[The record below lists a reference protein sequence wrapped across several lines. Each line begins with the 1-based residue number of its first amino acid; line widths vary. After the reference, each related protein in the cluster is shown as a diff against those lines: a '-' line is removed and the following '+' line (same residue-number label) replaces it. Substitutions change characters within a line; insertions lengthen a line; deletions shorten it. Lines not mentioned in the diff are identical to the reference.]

1 MSPGYDWG
9 SRPLIVYCN
18 RIFYIQ
24 ITTFVFVTKVVF
36 LRSDVLGSI
45 SEFFQHFLNGLTLGG
60 IYALIALGYTMV
72 YGILK
77 FINFAHGEILM
88 IGAYLGLFGFNFLRG
103 DTPYGPL
110 LLVIFFVA
118 MLISMV
124 LSAGLGMAIEK
135 IAYKPLRKATR
146 LAPLLS
152 AIGVSFILSNMAA
165 YLWGTKS
172 RKFDYPF
179 DNTAFDIGGV
189 SITPHQILIL
199 LVSLILMVSLKLYI
213 DKTRM
218 GKAMRATSLDQD
230 VAALMGINVN
240 HVISLTFAI
249 GSALAATAG
258 MLVALDFKVYPTMGA
273 MAGLKAFVAAV
284 VGGIGNITGAMIGG
298 ILLGLLETFGVAVLG
313 IPQGLKDTIAFGVL
327 ILILLVK
334 PEGLLGKAER
344 EKV

>member
-1 MSPGYDWG
+1 M
-9 SRPLIVYCN
+9 
-18 RIFYIQ
+18 
-24 ITTFVFVTKVVF
+24 
-36 LRSDVLGSI
+36 GSI
-45 SEFFQHFLNGLTLGG
+45 SEVFQHLLNGLTLGG

-88 IGAYLGLFGFNFLRG
+88 VGAYVGMFAFDFLRG
-103 DTPYGPL
+103 DLPYGPL
-110 LLVIFFVA
+110 MLVVFFIA
-118 MLISMV
+118 MIIAMFISAV
-124 LSAGLGMAIEK
+124 LGVMIEK

-152 AIGVSFILSNMAA
+152 AIGVSFILSNLAA
-165 YLWGTKS
+165 YIWGTKS

-179 DNTAFDIGGV
+179 DNTSYIIGGV
-189 SITPHQILIL
+189 AITPHQILIL
-199 LVSLILMVSLKLYI
+199 VVSMVLMIGLKLYI

-218 GKAMRATSLDQD
+218 GKAMRATSLDQE
-230 VAALMGINVN
+230 VAALMGIDVN
-240 HVISLTFAI
+240 KVISLTFAI
-249 GSALAATAG
+249 GSGLAATAG
-258 MLVALDFKVYPTMGA
+258 ILVALDFKVYPTMGA

-284 VGGIGNITGAMIGG
+284 VGGIGNITGAMVGG

-313 IPQGLKDTIAFGVL
+313 IPQGLKDTIAFGIL
-327 ILILLVK
+327 IIILLVK

>member
-1 MSPGYDWG
+1 M
-9 SRPLIVYCN
+9 
-18 RIFYIQ
+18 
-24 ITTFVFVTKVVF
+24 
-36 LRSDVLGSI
+36 GSI
-45 SEFFQHFLNGLTLGG
+45 SEVLQHFLNGLTLGG

-88 IGAYLGLFGFNFLRG
+88 VGAYVGMFAFDFLRG
-103 DTPYGPL
+103 DMPYGPL
-110 LLVIFFVA
+110 MMVVFFIA
-118 MLISMV
+118 MIIAMFISA
-124 LSAGLGMAIEK
+124 LLGMTIEK

-152 AIGVSFILSNMAA
+152 AIGVSFILSNLAA
-165 YLWGTKS
+165 FIWGTKS
-172 RKFDYPF
+172 RKFSYPF
-179 DNTAFDIGGV
+179 DNTSFDVGGV
-189 SITPHQILIL
+189 AITPHQILVVI
-199 LVSLILMVSLKLYI
+199 VSFVLMIALKLYV

-230 VAALMGINVN
+230 VAALMGIDVN
-240 HVISLTFAI
+240 RVISLTFAI
-249 GSALAATAG
+249 GSGLAATAG
-258 MLVALDFKVYPTMGA
+258 ILVALDFKVYPTMGA

-298 ILLGLLETFGVAVLG
+298 ILLGLLETFGVVALG
-313 IPQGLKDTIAFGVL
+313 IPQGLKDTIAFGIL
-327 ILILLVK
+327 IVILLVK